1 METFLKNLP
10 NIKDMIKSRYDSNKA
25 IIEIISLVAEKF
37 PDWRFHQI
45 LQNIEIIGRL
55 GEDLFY
61 EESIETLERMLNNC
75 LINSILQKEE
85 FNKF

>member
-10 NIKDMIKSRYDSNKA
+10 NIKDMVKSRYNSNKA

>member
-10 NIKDMIKSRYDSNKA
+10 NIKDMVKSRYDSNKA
-25 IIEIISLVAEKF
+25 IIEIISLVVEKF

>member
-1 METFLKNLP
+1 MP
-10 NIKDMIKSRYDSNKA
+10 NIKDMIKNRYDSNKA
-25 IIEIISLVAEKF
+25 IIKIISLIVEKF

-61 EESIETLERMLNNC
+61 EESIETLERILNNC
-75 LINSILQKEE
+75 LINSILQNEQ
-85 FNKF
+85 N

>member
-10 NIKDMIKSRYDSNKA
+10 NIKDMVKSRYDSNKA

-61 EESIETLERMLNNC
+61 EESIETLERILNNC

>member
-1 METFLKNLP
+1 METILKNLP
-10 NIKDMIKSRYDSNKA
+10 NIKDMVKSRYDSNKA
-25 IIEIISLVAEKF
+25 IIEIISLVVEKF

>member
-1 METFLKNLP
+1 METILKNLP
-10 NIKDMIKSRYDSNKA
+10 NIKDLIKSRYDSNKA

>member
-10 NIKDMIKSRYDSNKA
+10 NIKDMVKSRYDSNKA

-37 PDWRFHQI
+37 PNWRFHQI

-61 EESIETLERMLNNC
+61 EESIETLERILNNC

>member
-1 METFLKNLP
+1 MEAVLKNQA
-10 NIKDMIKSRYDSNKA
+10 NIKDMVKSRYDSNKA
-25 IIEIISLVAEKF
+25 IIRIISLINDKF

-45 LQNIEIIGRL
+45 LQNIEVIGRL

-75 LINSILQKEE
+75 LVDSILQ
-85 FNKF
+85 NN

>member
-1 METFLKNLP
+1 METILKNLP
-10 NIKDMIKSRYDSNKA
+10 NIKDMVKSRYDSNKA
-25 IIEIISLVAEKF
+25 IIKIISLVAEKF

-75 LINSILQKEE
+75 LINSILQKE
-85 FNKF
+85 

>member
-10 NIKDMIKSRYDSNKA
+10 NIKDMVKSRYDSNKA

>member
-25 IIEIISLVAEKF
+25 IIEIISLIAEKF

-61 EESIETLERMLNNC
+61 EESIETLERILNNC
-75 LINSILQKEE
+75 LINSILQKE
-85 FNKF
+85 